1 MEDNWAKGSDVAPLI
16 SHFEGAEKHGSSSKV
31 TTTADLEY
39 YFYFGV
45 LCILLGF
52 SIDKGIL

>member
-1 MEDNWAKGSDVAPLI
+1 VKGTDVAPLI